1 MITENEYLKSVKEVL
16 EIDINDNSA
25 QKEAILSPITENQYI
40 VAGPGSGK
48 TTVLVLKV
56 LKYLLVDEI
65 KLEEI
70 IITTFTKKAA
80 NGIIERIEKWSKK
93 IIEHLKLNLTISY
106 ENVMIGTLDSISEEI
121 VSKYHTFEVIDNF
134 TSSALMMQ
142 TLLTDDR
149 NNDKRLKQFFKKLTN
164 NTGGTST
171 SSMNRLIQSLR
182 QRMAYDMVDR
192 KIMEENVGREKL
204 LYEIISDYEDQ
215 LIERDVLDY
224 VMLEKKF
231 HELLSQTRIKCL
243 ENVKVL
249 LIDEYQDTNYLQE
262 QIYFKIA
269 EYTKN
274 NNGNMTVVG
283 DDDQSLYRFRGAT
296 ISLFTDY
303 VNRVSSIGIEAKT
316 IYLHKNYRSTDNIVD
331 FSNEYIHVDEVYQ
344 NSRTTN
350 KPDIITGTQRKDNL
364 PVMGLFRNNMAELS
378 TDLSN
383 LLYDLKLGRKV
394 EVTRNDKKY
403 EITTKTSNPSIAVL
417 TNSPKEISAYNKK
430 RLPYYIRE
438 NLSYKDENIAV
449 YNPRGQSIETTEIV
463 SFICGLILT
472 SIDKEEKLEKQLE
485 NIPPKTKKTL
495 KQWRKQ
501 ATEYLEQENKEIQT
515 HTQTLDINELL
526 NPIKDEC
533 TPLLNQSNEN
543 QIYYEIIMDI
553 ITQTNNA
560 INIEGKLST
569 QQIFWH
575 IIIPVAS
582 GAIEIDEDI
591 FDVDLNENINIMSI
605 HQAKGLEFDIVI
617 VDIGSDI
624 TNNNKATA
632 FMRFP
637 TNGGTTHNI
646 ETYMQEASPLKKDY
660 TQTTGKDDAFNDL
673 IRKYYVAYT
682 RARSILILVGLNSMR
697 YGIKGDF
704 QDKIPIE
711 NMAVGWTR
719 NKTWKWEE
727 LNNLL
732 QI

>member
-1 MITENEYLKSVKEVL
+1 MITKNEYVKSVKEVL
-16 EIDINDNSA
+16 KIDINNNSA

-56 LKYLLVDEI
+56 LKYLFVDEI

-80 NGIIERIEKWSKK
+80 NEIIDRIERWSKK
-93 IIEHLKLNLTISY
+93 LIEHLKLNLTISY

-121 VSKYHTFEVIDNF
+121 VSKYHSFEVIDNF

-142 TLLTDDR
+142 TLLTDER

-171 SSMNRLIQSLR
+171 SSMNRLIQSVR

-192 KIMEENVGREKL
+192 RIMEENVGREKV

-231 HELLSQTRIKCL
+231 HELLSQTRIKYL

-316 IYLHKNYRSTDNIVD
+316 IYLHKNYRSTENIID
-331 FSNEYIHVDEVYQ
+331 FSKEYIHVDEVYQ

-350 KPDIITGTQRKDNL
+350 KPDVITGTQREDNL

-383 LLYDLKLGRKV
+383 LLYDLKLNRKV
-394 EVTRNDKKY
+394 EVTRNAKKY
-403 EITTKTSNPSIAVL
+403 EIATKTSNPSIAVL

-438 NLSYKDENIAV
+438 TLSYKDENIAV

-533 TPLLNQSNEN
+533 TPLLKQSNEN

-637 TNGGTTHNI
+637 INGGTTHNI

-697 YGIKGDF
+697 YGTKGDF
-704 QDKIPIE
+704 QDKILIE